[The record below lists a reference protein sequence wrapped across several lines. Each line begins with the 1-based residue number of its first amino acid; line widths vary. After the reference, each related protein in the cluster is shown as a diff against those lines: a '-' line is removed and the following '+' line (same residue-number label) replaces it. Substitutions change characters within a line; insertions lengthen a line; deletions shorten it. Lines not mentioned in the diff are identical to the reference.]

1 LRASALD
8 TDTKGTLMTSRR
20 AFLRFAI
27 AAIIAAAAEPAFA
40 RRRFRGRGI
49 GRGSSYAGPVM
60 SRDEL
65 RFCVTQEARMENLEQ
80 AISEQERAAA
90 IERLQLEE
98 SERALANAKTGVD
111 VYSQSSV
118 DKFNEMVERHGD
130 LVDQYNGRLPLANQ
144 KITARNEAVDIYNA
158 ACADKA
164 YFEDDLAIINAE
176 GR

>member
-1 LRASALD
+1 
-8 TDTKGTLMTSRR
+8 
-20 AFLRFAI
+20 
-27 AAIIAAAAEPAFA
+27 
-40 RRRFRGRGI
+40 
-49 GRGSSYAGPVM
+49 
-60 SRDEL
+60 
-65 RFCVTQEARMENLEQ
+65 MENLEQ